1 MKKYRFL
8 SLLLVL
14 PIVLSLLIPASAAQ
28 EDLDLFCTHAVLLDA
43 NHGEILYDMG
53 SSERA
58 YPASTTKLATCLLV
72 LEAEIGRASCRE
84 RV

>member
-8 SLLLVL
+8 SLFLLIPML
-14 PIVLSLLIPASAAQ
+14 LSLLIPISAANQ

-53 SSERA
+53 
-58 YPASTTKLATCLLV
+58 
-72 LEAEIGRASCRE
+72 AEKFSLTRS
-84 RV
+84 

>member
-28 EDLDLFCTHAVLLDA
+28 EDLGLF
-43 NHGEILYDMG
+43 
-53 SSERA
+53 
-58 YPASTTKLATCLLV
+58 
-72 LEAEIGRASCRE
+72 
-84 RV
+84 